1 MSDSS
6 LGANGGRP
14 RTRDGH
20 ALAGGVFL
28 LLSAAATAAMVA
40 ARIASDTD
48 QPTLV
53 ESLRAVE
60 DNRALYGVA
69 GFARF
74 LSGAA
79 LLLAAS
85 FLLRTWIIRE
95 RFGTPLV
102 PRLFLVSG
110 VLTAISGGCAVLIA
124 VYPGSLVDSGAGSLA
139 GGVPAFVEAVSD
151 IRWIA
156 GKIGFAAAGA
166 ALLAAATQQ
175 WKVGGALRRIAPAS
189 AVIGLGMQFIWI
201 DAATLAH
208 PIVGAAFFFWLIG
221 IGTMLA
227 TGRVERRF
235 IAAYGGRA

>member
-6 LGANGGRP
+6 LGTNGAHP
-14 RTRDGH
+14 RTRDGY
-20 ALAGGVFL
+20 ALAGGIFL

-48 QPTLV
+48 QPTLA

-60 DNRALYGVA
+60 DSRALYGA
-69 GFARF
+69 SGLARF
-74 LSGAA
+74 CSGAA
-79 LLLAAS
+79 LLLAAA

-102 PRLFLVSG
+102 PRLFILSG
-110 VLTAISGGCAVLIA
+110 AFTAISGGCAVLIA
-124 VYPGSLVDSGAGSLA
+124 VYPDLVGSG
-139 GGVPAFVEAVSD
+139 GGVSVSAFADAVSD
-151 IRWIA
+151 IRRIA

-175 WKVGGALRRIAPAS
+175 WKVGGALRRVAPAS
-189 AVIGLGMQFIWI
+189 AVIGAGMQFIWI
-201 DAATLAH
+201 DAATLMH
-208 PIVGAAFFFWLIG
+208 PIVGTAFFLWLVG

-235 IAAYGGRA
+235 IAVYGARA

>member
-1 MSDSS
+1 MN
-6 LGANGGRP
+6 GARP
-14 RTRDGH
+14 RTRDGY

-28 LLSAAATAAMVA
+28 LLSAVATAAMVA

-48 QPTLV
+48 QPTLA

-60 DNRALYGVA
+60 DNRALYGIA

-124 VYPGSLVDSGAGSLA
+124 VYPDSRVESGAGSLA
-139 GGVPAFVEAVSD
+139 GGVPGFVGAVSD
-151 IRWIA
+151 VRWIA

-189 AVIGLGMQFIWI
+189 AVTGLAMQFIWV
-201 DAATLAH
+201 DAATLMH
-208 PIVGAAFFFWLIG
+208 PIIGAAFFLWLVG

-227 TGRVERRF
+227 TGQVERRF

>member
-6 LGANGGRP
+6 LGANVAHSRP
-14 RTRDGH
+14 RDGY

-48 QPTLV
+48 QPTMA

-60 DNRALYGVA
+60 DNRALYGIA

-102 PRLFLVSG
+102 PRLFLFSG
-110 VLTAISGGCAVLIA
+110 VITAISGVCAVVIA
-124 VYPGSLVDSGAGSLA
+124 IYPNPLVESGA

-189 AVIGLGMQFIWI
+189 AVIGAAMQLIWI
-201 DAATLAH
+201 DAATLMH
-208 PIVGAAFFFWLIG
+208 PIVGATFFFWLLG

-235 IAAYGGRA
+235 IAVYGECA

>member
-1 MSDSS
+1 M
-6 LGANGGRP
+6 
-14 RTRDGH
+14 RDGY

-28 LLSAAATAAMVA
+28 LLSAAATATMVA

-60 DNRALYGVA
+60 DNRALYGIA

-85 FLLRTWIIRE
+85 FLLRTWIIKE

-102 PRLFLVSG
+102 PRLFFFSG

-124 VYPGSLVDSGAGSLA
+124 VYPGSLVESGAGALA
-139 GGVPAFVEAVSD
+139 GGVPSVVDAVSD
-151 IRWIA
+151 VRWIA

-201 DAATLAH
+201 DAATLMH

-235 IAAYGGRA
+235 IDVYGARA

>member
-6 LGANGGRP
+6 LETDGDRL
-14 RTRDGH
+14 RTRDGY

-48 QPTLV
+48 QPTLAA
-53 ESLRAVE
+53 SLRAVE
-60 DNRALYGVA
+60 DSRALYGA
-69 GFARF
+69 SGFARF
-74 LSGAA
+74 CSGAT
-79 LLLAAS
+79 LLLASA

-102 PRLFLVSG
+102 PRLFILSG
-110 VLTAISGGCAVLIA
+110 AFTAISGGCAVLIA
-124 VYPGSLVDSGAGSLA
+124 VYPDLVGA
-139 GGVPAFVEAVSD
+139 GGVSAFAEAVSD
-151 IRWIA
+151 VRRIA
-156 GKIGFAAAGA
+156 GKIGFASAGA

-175 WKVGGALRRIAPAS
+175 WKVGGALRRIAPGS
-189 AVIGLGMQFIWI
+189 AVIGAGMQFIWI
-201 DAATLAH
+201 DAATLMH
-208 PIVGAAFFFWLIG
+208 PIVGTAFFLWLLG

-235 IAAYGGRA
+235 IAVYGARA

>member
-6 LGANGGRP
+6 LGTDGARP
-14 RTRDGH
+14 RTRDGY

-48 QPTLV
+48 QPTLA

-60 DNRALYGVA
+60 DSRALYGA
-69 GFARF
+69 SGFARF
-74 LSGAA
+74 CSGAA
-79 LLLAAS
+79 LLLAAA

-102 PRLFLVSG
+102 PRLFILSG
-110 VLTAISGGCAVLIA
+110 AFTAISGGCAVLIA
-124 VYPGSLVDSGAGSLA
+124 VYPDLVGAA
-139 GGVPAFVEAVSD
+139 GGVSAFAEAVSD
-151 IRWIA
+151 IRRIA
-156 GKIGFAAAGA
+156 GKIGFAAAGV

-189 AVIGLGMQFIWI
+189 AVIGAGMQFIWI
-201 DAATLAH
+201 DAATLMH
-208 PIVGAAFFFWLIG
+208 PIVGTAFFLWLVG
-221 IGTMLA
+221 TGTMLA

-235 IAAYGGRA
+235 IAVYGARA